1 MNAYA
6 LSAVCAG
13 LIVLLAAWL
22 PEYLSDRP
30 LSLPMVLLAIGAVTF
45 SALPGSIDVDPR
57 NHLELTEHVTEL
69 AVLISLLGAGL
80 ALDRPPGWKR
90 WVSAWRLVGIAMPVT
105 IGLMFLA
112 GWAAGLAP
120 ATALLFGAVI
130 APTDPVLA
138 ADVHVG
144 EPTLDDDDVGNED
157 EVRFALTSEAG
168 LNDGLAFPFVFA
180 AIALAAGASST
191 DWVRQWAWS
200 DLLVAT
206 AIGVLTGW
214 GAGRILSRIVFDPP
228 GRLVGLASATQGFVA
243 VGAIL
248 VTYGI
253 TEIAHGYGFLAVFV
267 AAVTL
272 RQSRRTDTYHA
283 VMHDFTGQLEQLLS
297 VALLVLLGG
306 ALATGLLDHL
316 TWRGVLGGLLLIFV
330 VRPLAAGLSMVG
342 SVAHRS
348 ERRAIA
354 FFGIRGIGSIYYLA
368 FAVQAATFVDEDE
381 VWSATGFTILA
392 SVFVH
397 GVTATPVMNALD
409 RRRLR
414 REERASHLVPAP
426 ARLRRERMGKSR
438 DHGRVRRR
446 PPVARRASTHE

>member
-1 MNAYA
+1 VNAYA
-6 LSAVCAG
+6 IGAICAG

-22 PEYLSDRP
+22 PEYSSARP
-30 LSLPMVLLAIGAVTF
+30 LSLPMVLVVVGAVMF
-45 SALPGSIDVDPR
+45 SVVPGPVSLDPR
-57 NHLELTEHVTEL
+57 DHLELTEHLTEL

-80 ALDRPPGWKR
+80 ALDRPPGWTR
-90 WVSAWRLVGIAMPVT
+90 WASAWRLVGLAMPIT
-105 IGLMFLA
+105 IGLMFVA
-112 GWAAGLAP
+112 GWAAGVAP
-120 ATALLFGAVI
+120 ATALLFGAVL

-144 EPTLDDDDVGNED
+144 EPTVEGHPAGDED

-180 AIALAAGASST
+180 AIALATTADG
-191 DWVRQWAWS
+191 WVLDWAWS
-200 DLLVAT
+200 DLFVGAV
-206 AIGVLTGW
+206 IGAAAGW
-214 GAGRILSRIVFDPP
+214 GAGRMLARIMFDPP

-272 RQSRRTDTYHA
+272 RQSRREDSYHA
-283 VMHDFTGQLEQLLS
+283 VMYHFTGQIEQLLS
-297 VALLVLLGG
+297 VGLLVLLGG
-306 ALATGLLDHL
+306 ALATGLLGDL
-316 TWRGVLGGLLLIFV
+316 TWRGALGGLLLIFV
-330 VRPLAAGLSMVG
+330 VRPLAGRMAMVG
-342 SVAHRS
+342 SVAQRG

-368 FAVQAATFVDEDE
+368 VAVQAARFVGEDE

-409 RRRLR
+409 RRR
-414 REERASHLVPAP
+414 
-426 ARLRRERMGKSR
+426 
-438 DHGRVRRR
+438 RRR
-446 PPVARRASTHE
+446 AELVHRRRAMSGRLSSRRAGNSGTYGQL